1 MKFGI
6 REVCDCIFTRQSGVG
21 PDTFEINTAKMST
34 LDNSSSTVYAQG
46 GQGYSRL
53 LAWEGEKVVTFTV
66 EDALISEDA
75 FWALTGANRM
85 QTEGKITYSVK
96 TTSFAGFYSVEASTL
111 FRELESGKD
120 MPAKIKFPKVKLQ
133 TTLNLSM
140 APTGDPSTFT
150 FTFDAFPGTDK
161 ELYSLE
167 IITTDQD
174 DIAQDFKV
182 TIVDG
187 ASAATQTVKAKTSA
201 LLEIDENGKV
211 TLNDTE
217 IKKTTAGYVLTDGTY
232 TFESKFLTVPGTY
245 YFSAIANPNA

>member
-6 REVCDCIFTRQSGVG
+6 REVCDCKFTKLSGVG
-21 PDTFEINTAKMST
+21 PVEFIIDTAKMST

-75 FWALTGANRM
+75 FWALTGADREA
-85 QTEGKITYSVK
+85 TKDGVKYTVK
-96 TTSFAGFYSVEASTL
+96 TTSFAGFYEVEADTL
-111 FRELESGKD
+111 FRELETGKD
-120 MPAKIKFPKVKLQ
+120 MPTKIKFPKVKLQ

-150 FTFDAFPGTDK
+150 FTFDAFPVDE

-167 IITTDQD
+167 IKVVEEDDPTDTFTLQIGATTVTE
-174 DIAQDFKV
+174 IA
-182 TIVDG
+182 
-187 ASAATQTVKAKTSA
+187 AAV
-201 LLEIDENGKV
+201 LLEVENGKV
-211 TLNDTE
+211 LVNEKEQATPTNVKYLVDNN
-217 IKKTTAGYVLTDGTY
+217 GYKFTSTFLTNPATY
-232 TFESKFLTVPGTY
+232 TFTVESL
-245 YFSAIANPNA
+245 

>member
-6 REVCDCIFTRQSGVG
+6 REVCDCKFTKLSGVG
-21 PDTFEINTAKMST
+21 PVEFIIDTAKMST

-75 FWALTGANRM
+75 FWALTGAERELTTNGVKYR
-85 QTEGKITYSVK
+85 VK
-96 TTSFAGFYSVEASTL
+96 TTSFAGFYKVEADTL
-111 FRELESGKD
+111 FRELETGKD
-120 MPAKIKFPKVKLQ
+120 MPTKIKFPKVKLQ

-150 FTFDAFPGTDK
+150 FTFDAFPEDE

-167 IITTDQD
+167 IITANPAETNQSYT
-174 DIAQDFKV
+174 V
-182 TIVDG
+182 TLVAG
-187 ASAATQTVKAKTSA
+187 NVATTKTVSDNPTA
-201 LLEIDENGKV
+201 LLEIDINGKI
-211 TLNDTE
+211 TLNETV
-217 IKKTTAGYVLTDGTY
+217 ITTTKAGDILTDGTY

-245 YFSAIANPNA
+245 YFEAIANPNA